1 MRVLLCIILL
11 SAIANFANAQQ
22 TTPQSNSEI
31 KKLKEQQAPIKQ
43 SSRPA
48 TQQVTTQP
56 TPTPSSEADIR
67 AKQLAG
73 LEKNGINVQACNYMG
88 LDPFTTTP
96 QEYRAAKEKLYHEQP
111 EKYEEL
117 KKLLQNNNASQTTQ
131 NKKHVI
137 KRSDY
142 NAMSSERKAV
152 IDASPER
159 YQIID

>member
-43 SSRPA
+43 SSRTPI
-48 TQQVTTQP
+48 QQVAIQP
-56 TPTPSSEADIR
+56 TPTKSSEADIR

-73 LEKNGINVQACNYMG
+73 LEKNGVNVQAYNYLG
-88 LDPFTTTP
+88 LDPFTATP
-96 QEYRAAKEKLYHEQP
+96 EEYSAAKEKLYHEEP
-111 EKYEEL
+111 EKWTEFKALVQSEQV
-117 KKLLQNNNASQTTQ
+117 KTGKQTIT
-131 NKKHVI
+131 
-137 KRSDY
+137 RSNY
-142 NAMSSERKAV
+142 NALPANRKAN
-152 IDASPER
+152 IDSNPQL